1 MGMVAPLQ
9 RIASAYFVVYGQYG
23 DVSRYAEERGVCRQW
38 VYREADWLRK
48 SLATSRAKIDAL
60 EQRVREL
67 EQQQA
72 ALEQRLTLSVELDE
86 EKQAQLAAVGQA
98 NGVSLPIV
106 WVFLDVLIPG
116 KQLSVASLGRRTQ
129 ALGKKSGEL
138 LPVLDEFARAC
149 ARQAAADELYVNDPV
164 RMVVEQESL
173 CWLSGQL
180 SAAVDGEGWAQEFR
194 QLPNLEQLARDGG
207 TALAKGLALV
217 NAERQEQG
225 RPLVVDQGDH
235 FHALRGASVGF
246 RKAQRQ
252 AATAL
257 AEAEKAQ
264 KELDEC
270 KRQGR
275 HA

>member
-38 VYREADWLRK
+38 VYREADWLQK

-116 KQLSVASLGRRTQ
+116 KQLSVASLGRRT
-129 ALGKKSGEL
+129 
-138 LPVLDEFARAC
+138 R
-149 ARQAAADELYVNDPV
+149 R
-164 RMVVEQESL
+164 
-173 CWLSGQL
+173 W
-180 SAAVDGEGWAQEFR
+180 
-194 QLPNLEQLARDGG
+194 
-207 TALAKGLALV
+207 
-217 NAERQEQG
+217 G
-225 RPLVVDQGDH
+225 RS
-235 FHALRGASVGF
+235 RGSCCRF
-246 RKAQRQ
+246 WMS
-252 AATAL
+252 
-257 AEAEKAQ
+257 
-264 KELDEC
+264 
-270 KRQGR
+270 
-275 HA
+275 